1 MQQDDAE
8 KDAIKWN
15 KKKEGHKK
23 QKTKNRSN
31 LCHLF
36 LIPTN

>member
-15 KKKEGHKK
+15 KKKEGHTKTKNKK
-23 QKTKNRSN
+23 QKTKNKK
-31 LCHLF
+31 
-36 LIPTN
+36 